1 MAVIFRKA
9 RNKYAGLK
17 GFAENFVTGLIQ
29 QQKAKQQQE
38 ELTKI
43 KAHMA
48 KDT

>member
-1 MAVIFRKA
+1 MGSLPLPKLLLSHLLEDEKSHDNYI
-9 RNKYAGLK
+9 
-17 GFAENFVTGLIQ
+17 
-29 QQKAKQQQE
+29 E